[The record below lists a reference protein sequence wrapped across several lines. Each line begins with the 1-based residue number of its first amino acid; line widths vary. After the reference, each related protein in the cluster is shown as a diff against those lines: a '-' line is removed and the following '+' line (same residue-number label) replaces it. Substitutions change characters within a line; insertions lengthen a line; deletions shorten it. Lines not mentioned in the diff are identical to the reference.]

1 MNSVTSRPEAGE
13 GEDPTMN
20 PLMRIRERARR
31 AKAHIVLPE
40 GTDPRTLQAARS
52 IRSEDMVRITLLGD
66 RDDVA
71 KAAANAHLSLNNI
84 AIVDP
89 VRAENFDAYVS
100 ALRTREPERFPTDDD
115 ARRQMAQ
122 VLWYGA
128 MMVKE
133 GQANG
138 MVGGAAH
145 TTADVLRAAIRV
157 VGLAPGIKTV
167 SGYFLMVVPRYR
179 DTLDKVF
186 VYADSGVVPDPT
198 APQLAD
204 IAISSAEKYQM
215 LTGDTPRVALLSF
228 STKGSAKHPMLEKI
242 PEALSLIKRRQPDLI
257 CDGELQIDAAIV
269 PEVAQS
275 KDPDG
280 VIGGNANVL
289 IFPDLN
295 AGNIAYK
302 LTERL
307 AGAKAIGPLLSGLDK
322 PVNDLSRGCKAEDI
336 VNAVAVAA
344 VTARPNLT

>member
-1 MNSVTSRPEAGE
+1 
-13 GEDPTMN
+13 MN

-40 GTDPRTLQAARS
+40 GTEPRVLQAARA
-52 IRSEDMVRITLLGD
+52 IRSDDIARVTLLGD
-66 RDDVA
+66 HDEVSQ
-71 KAAANAHLSLNNI
+71 AAADAHVSLNKI
-84 AIVDP
+84 DIIDP
-89 VRAENFDAYVS
+89 VRADNFDSYVN
-100 ALRTREPERFPTDDD
+100 ALRTRDPERFPSDDD
-115 ARRQMAQ
+115 ARRRMAD

-128 MMVKE
+128 MMVRQ
-133 GQANG
+133 GAADG
-138 MVGGAAH
+138 MVGGAGH
-145 TTADVLRAAIRV
+145 TTADLLRAAIRV

-198 APQLAD
+198 AEQLAD
-204 IAISSAEKYQM
+204 IAISSAEKYHL
-215 LTGDTPRVALLSF
+215 LTGDTPKVALLSF
-228 STKGSAKHPMLEKI
+228 STKGSAQHPMLEKI
-242 PEALSLIKRRQPDLI
+242 PEALSLIRRRQPELI

-269 PEVAQS
+269 PDVAKS

-280 VIGGNANVL
+280 AIKGEANVL

-302 LTERL
+302 ITERL

-322 PVNDLSRGCKAEDI
+322 PINDLSRGCKPEDI

-344 VTARPNLT
+344 VTSRPGAG